1 MADPV
6 VYFEILGQDGTALR
20 DFYSTLFGWKVE
32 PVESS
37 GGAYQRIKNAGIE
50 GGIGAFE
57 GSPSTVMF
65 YVGTKDPEGVLARV
79 TELGGEV
86 VREPTTVADGVTT
99 AIFKDPE
106 GHVVGLI
113 SGVLAAGRRRLPFG
127 SNERPI
133 QRTGRMYI

>member
-6 VYFEILGQDGTALR
+6 VYFEILGRDGSALR
-20 DFYSTLFGWKVE
+20 DFYSKAFGWKVE

-37 GGAYQRIKNAGIE
+37 GGAYQRIKGAGIE

-57 GSPSTVMF
+57 NGPSTVMF
-65 YVGTKDPEGVLARV
+65 YVGTKDPAGVLERV
-79 TELGGEV
+79 CELGGEI
-86 VREPTTVADGVTT
+86 VREPTEVSDGITT

-113 SGVLAAGRRRLPFG
+113 SGV
-127 SNERPI
+127 
-133 QRTGRMYI
+133 